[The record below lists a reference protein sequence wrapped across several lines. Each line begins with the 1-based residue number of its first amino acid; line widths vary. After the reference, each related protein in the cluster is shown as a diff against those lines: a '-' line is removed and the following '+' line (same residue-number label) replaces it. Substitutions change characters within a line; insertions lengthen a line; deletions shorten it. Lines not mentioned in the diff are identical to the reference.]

1 MGLSRLLAVRMR
13 VTSAV
18 LVACTG
24 LISIPRALASPNMIE
39 VSPAD
44 KIEQV
49 TPVTQLREGKPIDLP
64 PDVPDFQPTPVV
76 GEIDVSPVD
85 ELEQVT
91 SVSQLRDVKP
101 TDWAF
106 EALRSLIERYGCI
119 IGYPDGSFRG
129 NRALSRYE
137 FAAGLNAC
145 LDRVREIIA
154 TSTTDSINK
163 EDLETL
169 KKLEENFA
177 VELVSLRGKVDTFAG
192 DTVKLEQQQFS
203 TTTTLFAT
211 SLFHL
216 TGAFTGGNVKFES
229 LPGSG
234 GSVPPATP
242 NGDIRYGGRDGAGNP
257 LVQETDEAQ
266 PTFSFRTILRLRT
279 SFTGKDLLLT
289 RIIAGNSISPIN
301 QFVSGNFLTTYGNP
315 VSEISFGGSAIGSP
329 DVVIPAIFY
338 QFPVSDS
345 VRITVGPRVDWFWTF
360 DLNRFGD
367 YLSGGTTSIDSSNNT
382 LVNAVYFGP
391 GAIAEWQINK
401 KFKLVAGYLGNS
413 FRGLFNGTNST
424 TAELTFTPTDTF
436 ALRLLY
442 TYAHADTFGGQA
454 VLKPLP
460 FGFADAGAGF
470 SVFDPATGTVSNGGL
485 KPYFAHTI
493 GVNFDWLIDPH
504 FGIFGRY
511 GYGTTT
517 LKPIDKVISTQTFQL
532 GAAFPDLGKQGA
544 MGLVTLVMPMDILSG
559 RKYFAA
565 GGGDGGK
572 IYELE
577 LSYFYPITDRMAIV
591 PIFYT
596 IFNPNNFERNPY
608 IYVTHLRLQFNF

>member
-1 MGLSRLLAVRMR
+1 MV
-13 VTSAV
+13 
-18 LVACTG
+18 VASTT
-24 LISIPRALASPNMIE
+24 LISIPRALALPNMIE
-39 VSPAD
+39 VSQNPVDIEKAD
-44 KIEQV
+44 KDAD
-49 TPVTQLREGKPIDLP
+49 GAIDLP
-64 PDVPDFQPTPVV
+64 ANVPDFQLNPVAE
-76 GEIDVSPVD
+76 GIEVSPAS
-85 ELEQVT
+85 ELQQVT
-91 SVSQLRDVKP
+91 SVSQLRDVLP

-106 EALRSLIERYGCI
+106 EALQSLIERYGCI
-119 IGYPDGSFRG
+119 AGYPDGSFRG

-145 LDRVREIIA
+145 FSRIREVL
-154 TSTTDSINK
+154 TTTTGDSVNQ
-163 EDLETL
+163 EDLESI

-177 VELVSLRGKVDTFAG
+177 VELVSLRDSVDTLARQ
-192 DTVKLEQQQFS
+192 TVKLEQQQFS

-229 LPGSG
+229 LPGLG

-257 LVQETDEAQ
+257 LIQETDEAQ
-266 PTFSFRTILRLRT
+266 PTLSFRTILRLRT

-289 RIIAGNSISPIN
+289 RIVASNSISPIN

-315 VSEISFGGSAIGSP
+315 VSEVSFGGAAIGSP

-338 QFPVSDS
+338 QFPASDS
-345 VRITVGPRVDWFWTF
+345 VRITVGPRIDWFWTF
-360 DLNRFGD
+360 DLNRFSD

-401 KFKLVAGYLGNS
+401 KLQLAAGYLGNS

-442 TYAHADTFGGQA
+442 TYAHLDTFGGQG
-454 VLKPLP
+454 VFKPLP
-460 FGFADAGAGF
+460 FGFADAGPGF
-470 SVFDPATGTVSNGGL
+470 SVFDPTTGKVSNGGL
-485 KPYFAHTI
+485 KPHFAHTI
-493 GVNFDWLIDPH
+493 GVNFDWLITSK
-504 FGIFGRY
+504 FGVFGRY

-517 LKPIDKVISTQTFQL
+517 LKPIDKVISTQTFQV
-532 GAAFPDLGKQGA
+532 GAAFPDLGKEGA
-544 MGLVTLVMPMDILSG
+544 MGVVTFVMPMDILSG

-577 LSYFYPITDRMAIV
+577 FSYFYPITDRMAVV
-591 PIFYT
+591 PTFYT
-596 IFNPNNFERNPY
+596 IFNPNNFDSNPN
-608 IYVTHLRLQFNF
+608 IYVTHLRVQFNF